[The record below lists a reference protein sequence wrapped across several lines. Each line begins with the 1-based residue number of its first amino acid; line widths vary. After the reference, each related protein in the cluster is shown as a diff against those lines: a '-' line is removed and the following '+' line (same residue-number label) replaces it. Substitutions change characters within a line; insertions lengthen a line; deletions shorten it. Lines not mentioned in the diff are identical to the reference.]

1 MQAVPAVHRF
11 LSDVRVAAYEPLIG
25 RENCRRAVANLL
37 QEVRAHGAPS
47 FSFEVLVQRLLARL
61 QEHAAQGLT
70 GVINGTGVLL
80 HTNLGRAPIAQEAL
94 EGAIRL
100 GSGYSN
106 LEYDLSNGRRGSRY
120 SRVSHLLQEVTGA
133 QDGIVVNNCAAAVL
147 LILDTFAKGREVV
160 IARNELIE
168 IGGGFRLPDV
178 FARSGAH
185 LIEVGAANK
194 VYLSDYER
202 ALSAQS
208 ALLFRSHLSNYRI
221 VGFTQNVSGS
231 ELCELGKRCG
241 IPVVEDLGSGAVIDL
256 HEFGLPHERTVQDA
270 LADGMQLVAFSGDKL
285 LGGPQAGIIVG
296 TSALIARLRANP
308 LIRALRIDK
317 ISIALLAETLR
328 LYLGGEGV
336 RRIPFYAMLCASPAQ
351 LQERGARY
359 TSVIEGATV
368 IDSEAFVGGGSL
380 PQSAVTSIAVALEDR
395 TGALAERLRK
405 HAPPVVG
412 RTDDGRLLL
421 DLRTIAP
428 HEDEIVMAALALVL

>member
-1 MQAVPAVHRF
+1 VHRF

-25 RENCRRAVANLL
+25 RENCKRAIANLL
-37 QEVRAHGAPS
+37 GEARASGASS
-47 FSFEVLVQRLLARL
+47 FAFEDLVQTLLLGLHER
-61 QEHAAQGLT
+61 AAEGLT
-70 GVINGTGVLL
+70 GVINATGILL
-80 HTNLGRAPIAQEAL
+80 HTNLGRAPIAPEAL
-94 EGAIRL
+94 EAAALL

-106 LEYDLSNGRRGSRY
+106 LEYDLHDGQRGSRY

-178 FARSGAH
+178 FARSGAQ
-185 LIEVGAANK
+185 LVEVGAANK

-208 ALLFRSHLSNYRI
+208 ALLFRSHLSNFRI
-221 VGFTQNVSGS
+221 VGFTQTVTGS
-231 ELCELGKRCG
+231 ELCELGERCG

-256 HEFGLPHERTVQDA
+256 QDFGLPHERTVQDA
-270 LADGMQLVAFSGDKL
+270 LADGMQLVAFSADKL

-296 TSALIARLRANP
+296 SGALIARLRANP

-317 ISIALLAETLR
+317 IAIALLAETLR
-328 LYLGGEGV
+328 LYLSADGI
-336 RRIPFYAMLCASPAQ
+336 RRIPFYAMLSATTAQ
-351 LQERGARY
+351 LRERAARY
-359 TSVIEGATV
+359 TTTIAGASV
-368 IDSEAFVGGGSL
+368 IDSEAFIGGGSL
-380 PQSAVTSIAVALEDR
+380 PQSGIASIAVALEDR
-395 TGALAERLRK
+395 TGTLAERLRK
-405 HAPPVVG
+405 RTPPVVG
-412 RTDDGRLLL
+412 RTGEGRLML

-428 HEDEIVMAALALVL
+428 HEDELVVAALAQAM